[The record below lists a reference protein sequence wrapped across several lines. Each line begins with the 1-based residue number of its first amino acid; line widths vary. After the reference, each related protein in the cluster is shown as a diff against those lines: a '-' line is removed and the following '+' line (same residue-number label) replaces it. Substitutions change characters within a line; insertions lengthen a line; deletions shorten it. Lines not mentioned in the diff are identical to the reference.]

1 MPMEIIL
8 LQDVPGVGKKNDLL
22 LVGEGYA
29 LNFLLPHQ
37 KALVATPVV
46 RRRYAEAIRKRAE
59 ERELEKKL
67 KTGAAAALSGKEVV
81 FSRKATKTGKL
92 YAAIT
97 EKHIAEALEDQ
108 HAMKISP
115 DTIELK
121 EHIKALGTFEATIRA
136 NEASFTL
143 KVTVKQEK

>member
-67 KTGAAAALSGKEVV
+67 KAGAAASLAGKEIV
-81 FSRKATKTGKL
+81 FERKVTKTGKL
-92 YAAIT
+92 YAGIT
-97 EKHIAEALEDQ
+97 AKHIAEALKDQ
-108 HAMKISP
+108 HSLDITPESV
-115 DTIELK
+115 ELS
-121 EHIKALGTFEATIRA
+121 EAIKTLGSTEVTIRA
-136 NEASFTL
+136 NDASFTL